1 MRGVPP
7 GVAVTLTLDQLA
19 LRREG
24 LTASDMVALSGT
36 VPFKKR
42 RTVFDVFL
50 DKVHPD
56 KVKPTEVTE
65 AMELGHE
72 AEPLIVE
79 RVARKLKLA
88 VAYPQR
94 TVRHAKI
101 DWAMATPDAKVVGAP
116 YVGIMSAS
124 AYEALGLI
132 ETKLVGF
139 FVADCWGD
147 NEDIEHGPPD
157 YVYTQVVWQ
166 MFVTN
171 LPFCIVGA
179 MIGTEIRT
187 YRVEYDAGAREYAE
201 TLVEIGAKFRKDH
214 VLTGREPPVDGS
226 EASREMLAALFQK
239 SNGARVQAPLE
250 AEMHARVYFE
260 ARKRKAEA
268 EEQMA
273 VAKTMLLDKIRDN
286 ECLVGDGWQCAWREQ
301 KAHDVTYHVDAHRA
315 FDLRA
320 LKR

>member
-1 MRGVPP
+1 MS
-7 GVAVTLTLDQLA
+7 LTLDQLA

-24 LTASDMVALSGT
+24 ITASDAVALSGT

-42 RTVFDVFL
+42 KTVYDVWM

-65 AMELGHE
+65 AMELGHA
-72 AEPLIVE
+72 AEPIIVD
-79 RVARKLKLA
+79 RVAKKLGLA
-88 VAYPQR
+88 VVYPQR
-94 TVRHAKI
+94 TVRHPTI
-101 DWAMATPDAKVVGAP
+101 EWAMCTPDAVIVSGTARP
-116 YVGIMSAS
+116 GVMTTPMAMSPNHMVA
-124 AYEALGLI
+124 EEGLI
-132 ETKLVGF
+132 ECKLVGLF
-139 FVADCWGD
+139 TAEHWGD

-157 YVYTQVVWQ
+157 FVYTQCCWQ
-166 MFVTN
+166 AMVKQ
-171 LPFCIVGA
+171 LPYVIVGA

-201 TLVEIGAKFRKDH
+201 ALVEIGAKFRKDH
-214 VLTGREPPVDGS
+214 VLTGRPPPVDGS
-226 EASREMLAALFQK
+226 EQSREMLAALFRK